1 MLMLRSS
8 SVTDH
13 LFEVAVEVNFSQD
26 ADESW
31 DQLARSL
38 LLSVK
43 SLVSLSRQRKDR
55 KSFPQV
61 FSSTWRVSPCFCFYG
76 LKSGPNSKQFFFP
89 VSPMRRTLTKQGLE
103 IRQTRL

>member
-1 MLMLRSS
+1 MSVLMLRSS

-43 SLVSLSRQRKDR
+43 SLVSSSRQCKDR
-55 KSFPQV
+55 KSFPQRFLLPGGSLHV
-61 FSSTWRVSPCFCFYG
+61 SASTA
-76 LKSGPNSKQFFFP
+76 
-89 VSPMRRTLTKQGLE
+89 
-103 IRQTRL
+103 

>member
-1 MLMLRSS
+1 MSVLMLRSS

-43 SLVSLSRQRKDR
+43 SLVSSSRQRKDR
-55 KSFPQV
+55 KSFPLCFRLPGGSLRPKV
-61 FSSTWRVSPCFCFYG
+61 RTKFKRV
-76 LKSGPNSKQFFFP
+76 FFP
-89 VSPMRRTLTKQGLE
+89 HWSNEMHSY
-103 IRQTRL
+103 